1 MQCAHKERAHTQTH
15 MYAHTSPILKLANSR
30 LLVILCRKRQRWKE

>member
-1 MQCAHKERAHTQTH
+1 MQCAHKERAY

-30 LLVILCRKRQRWKE
+30 LLVFLCSKRQRWKE